1 MLKKIRE
8 SKNIS
13 QSEIAK
19 LSGVSVQLIHLY
31 EQKPER
37 IKNAKLITLVK
48 IAKALECSVSDL
60 VPDLNLK
67 NL

>member
-37 IKNAKLITLVK
+37 IKNAKLITLIK

>member
-31 EQKPER
+31 EQKPGR

>member
-48 IAKALECSVSDL
+48 IAKALECSVLDL

>member
-13 QSEIAK
+13 QSELAK

-37 IKNAKLITLVK
+37 IKKAKYETLNK
-48 IAKALECSVSDL
+48 IAGALKCSIPEL
-60 VPDLNLK
+60 L
-67 NL
+67 